1 MVFGNVVYCFFK
13 AFRLTGVISG
23 FAHQHVV
30 VWTEIQSLSVVEVI
44 NF

>member
-13 AFRLTGVISG
+13 AIRLTSVISG